1 MDKDKVIALLQENR
15 AQLQAAGMRGVS
27 LFGSTSRGS
36 QSSTSDVDLAVTL
49 EATSSF
55 DLFRF
60 AALIEKL
67 RQLLGTSVDVVVE
80 PARSSRMQA
89 EIDRD
94 RLRVF

>member
-1 MDKDKVIALLQENR
+1 MDRNAVILLLQQNK

-27 LFGSTSRGS
+27 LFGSTARGH
-36 QSSTSDVDLAVTL
+36 QASSSDVDLAVTL
-49 EATSSF
+49 TEPGSF

-60 AALIEKL
+60 AALNEKL

-80 PARSSRMQA
+80 PARNRRMQT

-94 RLRVF
+94 RVRVF